1 MSAAS
6 HACPS
11 SSPGTAP
18 APCRPGPSPSLKALC
33 LPRQVDPKLVM
44 EQADPEGGS
53 GKSTLLYQLHRLIV
67 LSP

>member
-1 MSAAS
+1 M
-6 HACPS
+6 
-11 SSPGTAP
+11 
-18 APCRPGPSPSLKALC
+18 PSLTALC

-44 EQADPEGGS
+44 EQADPEGSG